1 MNIRKIAD
9 LDSQVISRLKLS
21 SIQHYIARTSSGDL
35 YLTYKKDGNHQFFLD
50 SVPLDK
56 DTNKDLLNLYDG
68 RLYTTTDQIDILGW
82 LSRLDSEIQ
91 DLKDRPKNVNHGFD
105 GFDPLPESDIPVHA
119 VIARLKNLSPKKEK
133 TRKVKEDNEV
143 HLD

>member
-1 MNIRKIAD
+1 MDFKVREVKTKSGKVAVQVYTLTNRKRNI
-9 LDSQVISRLKLS
+9 LKHLG
-21 SIQHYIARTSSGDL
+21 SGS
-35 YLTYKKDGNHQFFLD
+35 NE
-50 SVPLDK
+50 
-56 DTNKDLLNLYDG
+56 
-68 RLYTTTDQIDILGW
+68 
-82 LSRLDSEIQ
+82 SEIQ